1 SRVERS
7 RTRLHRL
14 AGRPG
19 LAGWPGRLA
28 LRGRHVSELAHQLG
42 RTGRALVARR
52 QRRYHDLRL
61 QLETFDLRRRL
72 GNIGARL
79 ARVDGA
85 LRAAAR
91 RFHNRADGR
100 LRTQA
105 ARLDSLSP
113 LAVLGRGYAVCWDG
127 SRTRVIRDAE
137 SVREGDEIRVTVQRG
152 EIKARVTDGDKH

>member
-1 SRVERS
+1 M
-7 RTRLHRL
+7 
-14 AGRPG
+14 GR
-19 LAGWPGRLA
+19 A
-28 LRGRHVSELAHQLG
+28 
-42 RTGRALVARR
+42 GRALVARR

-72 GNIGARL
+72 GNVSARL

-85 LRAAAR
+85 LHAAAR
-91 RFHNRADGR
+91 RLHHRADSR

-127 SRTRVIRDAE
+127 TRTRVIRDAG
-137 SVREGDEIRVTVQRG
+137 SLAEGDEIRVTVHRG
-152 EIKARVTDGDKH
+152 EIRARVTKDSG